1 MWLSHIERLTF
12 WVLVICLLEVLDD
25 TFLADKLF
33 NLALSLDVEGVLVEK
48 RDLVLTLTLGV
59 LSWLLPHG
67 ECLPPAG
74 GVVHKLEELR
84 VTLSQLGLG
93 LGVSENLLS
102 YGLRIG
108 LANRSRSRVA
118 TRLLR
123 LLPVL
128 ADYDSEHL
136 AIPYANIFQCLCLL
150 CDGLAVEVDALWRRR
165 ETRLSLDETLEIF
178 DGTARR

>member
-1 MWLSHIERLTF
+1 
-12 WVLVICLLEVLDD
+12 
-25 TFLADKLF
+25 
-33 NLALSLDVEGVLVEK
+33 
-48 RDLVLTLTLGV
+48 
-59 LSWLLPHG
+59 
-67 ECLPPAG
+67 
-74 GVVHKLEELR
+74 
-84 VTLSQLGLG
+84 LSQLGLG

-150 CDGLAVEVDALWRRR
+150 CDGLAVEVDAL
-165 ETRLSLDETLEIF
+165 
-178 DGTARR
+178 